1 MSNVHSSDMLNELEA
16 IIADRK
22 AHPQP
27 DSYTNT
33 LFNKGTPKIAQKVG
47 EEAVEVVIA
56 ALAQT
61 RERQISELGDLFY
74 HTLVLMA
81 QLDIRLDDVRS
92 ELARR
97 HRKDATHE

>member
-1 MSNVHSSDMLNELEA
+1 MTDMLNELEA

-22 AHPQP
+22 ANPQP
-27 DSYTNT
+27 DSYTNE
-33 LFNKGTPKIAQKVG
+33 LFDKGVNKIAQKVG

-56 ALAQT
+56 ALGQT
-61 RERQISELGDLFY
+61 RDRQIEELADMFY

-81 QLDIRLDDVRS
+81 QMDISLDDVGA

-97 HRKDATHE
+97 HRPTNAPLA